1 MSSCK
6 RRVWVTM
13 CEQADGS
20 RTGKYNGFR
29 YSSVPKDE
37 PKAKKKTVRKA
48 AKKKTTKR
56 NTARRSKA

>member
-1 MSSCK
+1 
-6 RRVWVTM
+6 M

-56 NTARRSKA
+56 KTARRSKA